1 MFQLDQTNQLILM
14 HLSNGLT
21 SKEISDKI
29 CLAERTVINRIVEM
43 MEETHTKN
51 RTELVF
57 YYSDKIKQMR
67 EDEQKAA

>member
-1 MFQLDQTNQLILM
+1 MFQLDQTNQLILK

-57 YYSDKIKQMR
+57 YYSDKIKQMMD
-67 EDEQKAA
+67 DEQKAA